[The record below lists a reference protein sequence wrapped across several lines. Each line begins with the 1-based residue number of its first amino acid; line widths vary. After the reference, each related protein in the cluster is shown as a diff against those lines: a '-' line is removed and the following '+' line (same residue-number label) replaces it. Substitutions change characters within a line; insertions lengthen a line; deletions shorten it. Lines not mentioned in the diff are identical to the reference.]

1 MTCMVH
7 DRAMTDFE
15 AVEPTPNSVVAYITE
30 TWRETDVVQAMN
42 AWFFSLDPDK
52 HWPNFA
58 TLVTTDEHDHAS
70 DLSRPGVYRLN
81 IGVDR
86 ETFEAIAAGAGS
98 DPDYTAFDR
107 VLPHPVYAAQRW
119 VCIVKPSAATFRD
132 VVVPLLT
139 LAHDRLADQRARH
152 SLDP

>member
-1 MTCMVH
+1 MVH
-7 DRAMTDFE
+7 DRDMTKYE

-30 TWRETDVVQAMN
+30 TWPETDVVRAMN

-52 HWPNFA
+52 HWPNYA
-58 TLVTTDEHDHAS
+58 TLVTTDEHDQAS
-70 DLSRPGVYRLN
+70 DLSRPGVFRLN
-81 IGVDR
+81 MGVDR
-86 ETFEAIAAGAGS
+86 ATFEAIAAEAGS

-119 VCIVKPSAATFRD
+119 ICIVKPSEATFRD

-152 SLDP
+152 GLDA